1 MSTLYHIYFVIY
13 KVIGIVSSCWIR
25 FLVKYLF
32 FFFTFRGK
40 STRSRMVNDWTD
52 KKIREKY
59 WKKYRF
65 VFFGRRFRYRGQR
78 SSHERVA
85 CVAPFL
91 KPATFVSSTRAMLR
105 QEITLLVDNRGTLL
119 STGFYISTKYIY
131 IYVCRTRGRGQR
143 LRCTDVG
150 QCAVTITVPARIRPF
165 CFRLEKNS
173 IIRR

>member
-65 VFFGRRFRYRGQR
+65 VFFGGRFRYRGQR

-105 QEITLLVDNRGTLL
+105 QEITLLVDNQPRCFRLD
-119 STGFYISTKYIY
+119 FIFPRNIY
-131 IYVCRTRGRGQR
+131 IYMCVEHGGGGRDY
-143 LRCTDVG
+143 DV
-150 QCAVTITVPARIRPF
+150 RM
-165 CFRLEKNS
+165 
-173 IIRR
+173 